1 MIRRQLKWKRL
12 IILVREENVT
22 DSIDIDD
29 LTYQELQLECKKQ
42 GLSQGG
48 NASTLRKS

>member
-1 MIRRQLKWKRL
+1 M
-12 IILVREENVT
+12 EEIDYSGSADEQSEEGNVT